1 MGTRMSRAGRAAR
14 SSLALAISAASAWA
28 AAGGHADAVDER
40 AREAVRALRRRT
52 AGSGDATVA
61 VATDLGSVYGLV
73 GASAALAVVGRRRAA
88 ARVLAAGGIAWTLA
102 QAAKPL
108 LARERPYEADGV
120 ERLVAEPA
128 GSSWP
133 SGHAA
138 VAAAMTS
145 ALWPDLSPTGRVLA
159 ATLTGGVAVSRL
171 YVGVHHLTDVIGG
184 VGLGAISALALG
196 DRPRG

>member
-1 MGTRMSRAGRAAR
+1 MAPSSSRAGRTAR
-14 SSLALAISAASAWA
+14 AGLAVAMAAASAWA
-28 AAGGHADAVDER
+28 AAGGHGDATDER
-40 AREAVRALRRRT
+40 ARATVEGLRRRT
-52 AGSGDATVA
+52 AGAADTTVA

-73 GASAALAVVGRRRAA
+73 GTSASLALMGRRRHA

-102 QAAKPL
+102 QATKPL
-108 LARERPYEADGV
+108 LARERPYEADGA

-145 ALWPDLSPTGRVLA
+145 ALWPDLTRSGRLVA
-159 ATLTGGVAVSRL
+159 ATLTAGVAASRL

-184 VGLGAISALALG
+184 IGLGIVSASALG
-196 DRPRG
+196 DRPRR